1 MISRARLVALLFLLA
16 ATLATELLYLPAAT
30 GGFLRDDFRYLDQ
43 AQTIPFSQHPWLAL
57 RKGAFHY
64 FRPVYS
70 MLWSILYSLFGLH
83 PLPYHLFSLGLHLL
97 ITILLAL
104 WVDQITEDPFAA
116 GVAGL
121 FFAVLPP
128 HPEVVI
134 WISANVDLL
143 ASVFSL
149 GAIMAYH
156 RFSQRQN
163 WWWFAITLLSSA
175 LAMLSKEFAFLLPL
189 LIPLFDLTRKG
200 LVRPDRNRL
209 TIPRLRRL
217 KRGADQDFRYRLIW
231 QYLQGAFTVVNP

>member
-1 MISRARLVALLFLLA
+1 MISRARLVALLFLLS

-30 GGFLRDDFRYLDQ
+30 GGFLCDDFRYLDQ

-57 RKGAFHY
+57 RKGAFYY

-83 PLPYHLFSLGLHLL
+83 LL

-104 WVDQITEDPFAA
+104 WVYQITEEPLAA

-121 FFAVLPP
+121 FFAVLPS

-163 WWWFAITLLSSA
+163 WWWFAITRPA
-175 LAMLSKEFAFLLPL
+175 LPTCWPKTSNAGSLTPATAHTS
-189 LIPLFDLTRKG
+189 IPPKGCLTS
-200 LVRPDRNRL
+200 
-209 TIPRLRRL
+209 
-217 KRGADQDFRYRLIW
+217 
-231 QYLQGAFTVVNP
+231 